1 MEISLFLPPLSFTLK
16 LLAYVYI
23 GHILLIMDL
32 TIKPDPDRKSRRER
46 VDTPVSLQPTMAT
59 IHDDDERLLARIG
72 YKQVLAPNAL

>member
-1 MEISLFLPPLSFTLK
+1 
-16 LLAYVYI
+16 
-23 GHILLIMDL
+23 MDL